1 MGLDNSTPVPAAAGA
16 GGEWRKSLLLAR
28 QRLHSGRTGF
38 KTNGRMRAG
47 GRHMPRRWVLWGGLG
62 VVLAVA
68 GTAWSASGTAGQ
80 EVAAKHSFS
89 AKDWAALHS
98 HAAKFDLPEDF
109 SPMGFTRDGHKSLRC
124 LEGEGPWAT
133 GDLSGEGWEGG
144 SGAIDCGLAASR
156 D

>member
-1 MGLDNSTPVPAAAGA
+1 
-16 GGEWRKSLLLAR
+16 
-28 QRLHSGRTGF
+28 
-38 KTNGRMRAG
+38 
-47 GRHMPRRWVLWGGLG
+47 MPRRWVLWGGLG

-98 HAAKFDLPEDF
+98 AEVAAVSPDGTILYLVTFGDDHGPMHREWWTAAADGSHAAKLDLPEDF

-144 SGAIDCGLAASR
+144 GGAIDCGLAASR